1 MRELNPTSAKNG
13 NTNSMNPNRLKQ
25 LADEALSEYNHAKQN
40 VLEEKLALAGARKQL
55 RRSLRT
61 QEVMNA
67 IAQKMQQ
74 EAHQKIAGIVSE
86 CLNAV
91 YDTDYE
97 FQIVFDRKRGKT
109 EARMIFLCDGKE
121 FRPTASRG
129 GGVIDVA
136 AFALR
141 LAKIMMQKPRG
152 RRLLV
157 LDEPFKNIN
166 GPEAQER
173 AAFMLEAFAKRMKV
187 QIIMVSDD
195 DWLQLG
201 KVIQIK

>member
-1 MRELNPTSAKNG
+1 MTPE
-13 NTNSMNPNRLKQ
+13 RLKQ
-25 LADEALSEYNHAKQN
+25 LADEALSEFTHAKRR
-40 VLEEKLALAGARKQL
+40 VIDEKKALATAKKQS
-55 RRSLRT
+55 RRSLRV
-61 QEVMNA
+61 QEALNT
-67 IAQKMQQ
+67 IAQKVQQ
-74 EAHQKIAGIVSE
+74 EAHQQIAGLVSE
-86 CLNAV
+86 CLSAV

-109 EARMIFLCDGKE
+109 EARMVFIHEGKE

-141 LAKIMMQKPRG
+141 LAKIMMQRPRG

-173 AAFMLEAFAKRMKV
+173 AANMLEAFAARLKV
-187 QIIMVSDD
+187 QIVMVSDD

-201 KVIQIK
+201 KVVQIK